1 MRALLIVPP
10 FGGLDRPS
18 LGVHVVQ
25 AFAREQG
32 HSVDVLYAN
41 VAFASYVG
49 EVAYMIISTFG
60 TLELLGERIMG
71 LPLGARLSQAMLDR
85 LNGLIKKAADARGI
99 EAELLSF
106 ESLDRHIAK
115 WLDDMASHMMAQP
128 YEVIGFSSTF
138 EQTNG
143 VAVLARVCRSVL
155 PDVTLV
161 AGGANCDGEMAAG
174 MKRFVPEL
182 DVIFSG
188 ESETAF
194 ADYLSNPESYAGRE
208 IIGSPPNSNLNGMP
222 PLDYDSFF
230 RQLEAWLPASIL
242 RKGGDLK
249 ISFETS
255 RGCWWGQKHHCTF
268 CGLNG
273 SGMGYREKAAET
285 VVEELQALV
294 GATGIRKIE
303 MTDNI
308 MPHSY
313 FGTLIPL
320 LATADLGLEIF
331 YEQKAN
337 MSLEKILA
345 LRAAGVVRVQPGI
358 EALNDDLLRL
368 MRKGTSAKQNI
379 ALLRYTRSTGVYTDW
394 NLLSGF
400 PGDDEAWY
408 ADTLRLVSM
417 LTHLQPPTGI
427 YTLNFDRFSP
437 YFEQAAE
444 YGIHNLRPADSY
456 FEAFPTSENVAEL
469 AYHFRGEC
477 SGTTVENSDVLRRL
491 DEFVEAWRALWD
503 QYDEGRNQ
511 PCLEVVQIDSESY
524 MLIDTRGLPGTS
536 LMQQITAEQASAA
549 LAFHTSP
556 SEATR
561 WAETHSVCIR
571 VRDGYIPLAC
581 AAPDVLQSFERIRIH
596 DLADVAV

>member
-1 MRALLIVPP
+1 
-10 FGGLDRPS
+10 
-18 LGVHVVQ
+18 
-25 AFAREQG
+25 
-32 HSVDVLYAN
+32 
-41 VAFASYVG
+41 
-49 EVAYMIISTFG
+49 
-60 TLELLGERIMG
+60 MG
-71 LPLGARLSQAMLDR
+71 LPLGARLSQGMLDR
-85 LNGLIKKAADARGI
+85 LNGLITREAEARGI
-99 EAELLSF
+99 ETELLSF
-106 ESLDRHIAK
+106 DSLQQDTER
-115 WLDDMASHMMAQP
+115 WLDEMIAHVTAQT
-128 YEVIGFSSTF
+128 YDVVGFSSTF

-143 VAVLARVCRSVL
+143 VAVLARACRSAL

-161 AGGANCDGEMAAG
+161 AGGANCDGDMAAG
-174 MKRFVPEL
+174 MKRFIPEL

-194 ADYLSNPESYAGRE
+194 ADYLSNPGFHAGRE
-208 IIGSPPNSNLNGMP
+208 IISSPPNSNLNGMP
-222 PLDYDSFF
+222 PLDYDEFF
-230 RQLEAWLPASIL
+230 RQLATWLPASIL

-255 RGCWWGQKHHCTF
+255 RGCWWGQKNHCTF

-273 SGMGYREKAAET
+273 SGMGYREKAPET
-285 VVEELQALV
+285 VVQELRALV
-294 GATGIRKIE
+294 DMTGIRKIE

-320 LATADLGLEIF
+320 LAKANLGLEIF

-337 MSLEKILA
+337 MSLEKVLA

-368 MRKGTSAKQNI
+368 MRKGTSTKQNI
-379 ALLRYTRSTGVYTDW
+379 ALLRYTRSTGIYTDW

-408 ADTLRLVSM
+408 ADMLRLVSM

-437 YFEQAAE
+437 YFERAAE
-444 YGIHNLRPADSY
+444 YGISNLRPAGSY
-456 FEAFPTSENVAEL
+456 EEAFPACEDVSGL
-469 AYHFRGEC
+469 AYHFRGDS
-477 SGTTVENSDVLRRL
+477 SGTTIESSEVVRRL
-491 DEFVEAWRALWD
+491 DEFVEGWRGQWD
-503 QYDEGRNQ
+503 QYDEGRNR
-511 PCLEVVQIDSESY
+511 PCLEVVEIDDESY
-524 MLIDTRGLPGTS
+524 MLIDSRGLPGTR
-536 LMQQITAEQASAA
+536 LMQQITGEQASAA

-561 WAETHSVCIR
+561 WAEAHKVC
-571 VRDGYIPLAC
+571 VRSHDGYIPLAC
-581 AAPDVLQSFERIRIH
+581 AAPEVLQRFERFRIH